1 MRPCVCQ
8 VPDVAVSKVHTDG
21 TKIGGNMNPK
31 SVLIPLFLFFTLAMS
46 PGLFSQQDFSAVQTP
61 PGKYKVM
68 SESGKITIPFEL
80 YRDKI
85 RMTAKV
91 NGRDC
96 HLLIDNGSLWDELL
110 FFGSPK
116 MDSLALKYTGETVI
130 GDSTV
135 ANPLRADVAPN
146 VSLAFEDVVFTE
158 QTAIVTRY
166 DPRLPNLWEGID
178 GQVSATFFKHFVV
191 RIDFDRS
198 VIELLRPAGF
208 DDSGKGQALTM
219 KPGPHDSRT
228 IRADI
233 KMQDG
238 SQTSI
243 DLLVDLGGI
252 YPLYL
257 PVGKYEGIRLPEN
270 AVESTLGAGLFR
282 HEGFL
287 GRVKS
292 IKLGKYVLNDVVTAF
307 TLVDK
312 ETDVYG
318 NTMIGFPLLQR
329 FNLTFDYFDSRLILE
344 PSRAFND
351 PFKVNMT
358 GMELLPD
365 QLGNLRVTRVYPKS
379 PADESGI
386 RVNDVITHINGTEP
400 SEYKTGE
407 VRSILS
413 DEGRQVTLDI
423 SREDQVLKGIVIRL
437 RQIY

>member
-1 MRPCVCQ
+1 MK
-8 VPDVAVSKVHTDG
+8 SKG
-21 TKIGGNMNPK
+21 I
-31 SVLIPLFLFFTLAMS
+31 LISLFPLFTLTICS
-46 PGLFSQQDFSAVQTP
+46 VSFSQQDSSSVQTP
-61 PGKYKVM
+61 PGKYKIT
-68 SESGKITIPFEL
+68 SENGKITIPFEL

-96 HLLIDNGSLWDELL
+96 HFSIDNGSLWDELL

-116 MDSLALKYTGETVI
+116 TDSLALKYTGETVI
-130 GDSTV
+130 GDSNV
-135 ANPLRADVAPN
+135 ANPIRADIAPN
-146 VSLAFEDVVFTE
+146 VSLDFKDVVFTE

-191 RIDFDRS
+191 RINFDES
-198 VIELLRPAGF
+198 IIELIPPAEF
-208 DDSGKGQALTM
+208 DDSGEGQTLTM

-228 IRADI
+228 IRTDI

-243 DLLVDLGGI
+243 DLLVDLGGL

-257 PVGKYEGIRLPEN
+257 PIGKYDSIRLPKN
-270 AVESTLGAGLFR
+270 AVESGLGTGFFL

-292 IKLGKYVLNDVVTAF
+292 IKLGKYLLNDAVTAF

-318 NTMIGFPLLQR
+318 NTMMGFPLLQR
-329 FNLTFDYFDSRLILE
+329 FNVTFDYFNSRLILE
-344 PSRAFND
+344 PSKAFND

-358 GMELLPD
+358 GMHLVPD
-365 QLGNLRVTRVYPKS
+365 QLGNLEVTIVHRES
-379 PADESGI
+379 PAEESGI
-386 RVNDVITHINGTEP
+386 RVNDIITHINGVKV
-400 SEYKTGE
+400 SEYEAGE
-407 VRSILS
+407 IKSILAE
-413 DEGRQVTLDI
+413 EGKQVTLDI
-423 SREDQVLKGIVIRL
+423 SREDQELKGIIIRL
-437 RQIY
+437 RQIF

>member
-1 MRPCVCQ
+1 
-8 VPDVAVSKVHTDG
+8 
-21 TKIGGNMNPK
+21 MNPK
-31 SVLIPLFLFFTLAMS
+31 GILIPLFLLFTLTICS
-46 PGLFSQQDFSAVQTP
+46 VSFSQQDSSPTQTL
-61 PGKYKVM
+61 PGKYKVI
-68 SESGKITIPFEL
+68 SENGKITIPFEL

-85 RMTAKV
+85 RMSAKV

-96 HLLIDNGSLWDELL
+96 YFSIDNGSLWDELL
-110 FFGSPK
+110 FFGNPK
-116 MDSLALKYTGETVI
+116 TDSLAWKYTGETVI
-130 GDSTV
+130 GDSNV
-135 ANPLRADVAPN
+135 ANPIRADIASN
-146 VSLAFEDVVFTE
+146 ISLTFKDVVFTE

-166 DPRLPNLWEGID
+166 DPHLPNLWEGID
-178 GQVSATFFKHFVV
+178 GQLSATFFKHFIV
-191 RIDFDRS
+191 RIDFDES
-198 VIELLRPAGF
+198 VIELIRPSEF

-219 KPGPHDSRT
+219 KPGPHNSRT
-228 IRADI
+228 IQTDI

-243 DLLVDLGGI
+243 DLLVDLGGL

-257 PVGKYEGIRLPEN
+257 PIGKYDSIRLPKN
-270 AVESTLGAGLFR
+270 AVKSGLGTAFFL

-329 FNLTFDYFDSRLILE
+329 FNVTFDYLNGRLILE
-344 PSRAFND
+344 PSKAFND

-358 GMELLPD
+358 GMDLLPD
-365 QLGNLRVTRVYPKS
+365 QLGNLRVTEVYPKS
-379 PADESGI
+379 PAYQSGI
-386 RVNDVITHINGTEP
+386 RVNDVITHINGKKS
-400 SEYKTGE
+400 SEYKPGE
-407 VRSILS
+407 IKSILS
-413 DEGRQVTLDI
+413 DEGKQVTLDM
-423 SREDQVLKGIVIRL
+423 SREDQVLKGVVITL

>member
-1 MRPCVCQ
+1 
-8 VPDVAVSKVHTDG
+8 
-21 TKIGGNMNPK
+21 MNPK
-31 SVLIPLFLFFTLAMS
+31 VVLISLFLLFPLTICS
-46 PGLFSQQDFSAVQTP
+46 VSFSQQDSSPAQAL
-61 PGKYKVM
+61 PGKYKVI
-68 SESGKITIPFEL
+68 SEDGKIIIPFEL

-91 NGRDC
+91 NGRNC
-96 HLLIDNGSLWDELL
+96 YFSIDNGSLWDELL

-116 MDSLALKYTGETVI
+116 TDSLAFKYTGGTVI
-130 GDSTV
+130 GDSNV
-135 ANPLRADVAPN
+135 ANPIRADIAPN
-146 VSLAFEDVVFTE
+146 VTLDFKDVVFTG
-158 QTAIVTRY
+158 QTAVVTRY
-166 DPRLPNLWEGID
+166 DPLLPNLWEGID
-178 GQVSATFFKHFVV
+178 GQVSATFFKHFIV
-191 RIDFDRS
+191 RIEFDES
-198 VIELLRPAGF
+198 VIELIRPSEF

-219 KPGPHDSRT
+219 EPGPHDSRT

-233 KMQDG
+233 EMQDG
-238 SQTSI
+238 SQISI

-257 PVGKYEGIRLPEN
+257 PIGKYDSIRLPKN
-270 AVESTLGAGLFR
+270 AVKSGLGTGFFL

-292 IKLGKYVLNDVVTAF
+292 IKFGKYVLNEVVTAF

-329 FNLTFDYFDSRLILE
+329 FNVTFDYFNNRLILE
-344 PSRAFND
+344 PAKAFND

-358 GMELLPD
+358 GMHLVPD

-379 PADESGI
+379 PAEESGI
-386 RVNDVITHINGTEP
+386 RVNDIITHINGLKVP
-400 SEYKTGE
+400 EYDARE
-407 VRSILS
+407 INSILS
-413 DEGRQVTLDI
+413 DEGKQVTLDI
-423 SREDQVLKGIVIRL
+423 SREDQVLRGIVIRL

>member
-1 MRPCVCQ
+1 MSPR
-8 VPDVAVSKVHTDG
+8 A
-21 TKIGGNMNPK
+21 
-31 SVLIPLFLFFTLAMS
+31 VLISLFLLFTLTICS
-46 PGLFSQQDFSAVQTP
+46 VSFSQQDSTSVQTL
-61 PGKYKVM
+61 PGKYKVI
-68 SESGKITIPFEL
+68 SENGKITIPFEL

-96 HLLIDNGSLWDELL
+96 HLFIDNGSLWDELL

-116 MDSLALKYTGETVI
+116 MDSLALKYSGETVI
-130 GDSTV
+130 GDSNV
-135 ANPLRADVAPN
+135 ANPVRADIAPN
-146 VSLAFEDVVFTE
+146 VSLVFKDVVFTQ

-166 DPRLPNLWEGID
+166 DPRLPNLWEGTD

-191 RIDFDRS
+191 RINFDQS
-198 VIELLRPAGF
+198 VIELLRPAEF
-208 DDSGKGQALTM
+208 DDPGKRQSLTM

-238 SQTSI
+238 SPTSI

-257 PVGKYEGIRLPEN
+257 PVGKHDSIRLPKN
-270 AVESTLGAGLFR
+270 AVESGLGVGFSR

-292 IKLGKYVLNDVVTAF
+292 IKLGEYVLNDVVTAF
-307 TLVDK
+307 TVVDK

-329 FNLTFDYFDSRLILE
+329 FNVTFDYSKSRLILE
-344 PSRAFND
+344 PSGAFDD

-365 QLGNLRVTRVYPKS
+365 QLGNLRVAKVYPKS

-386 RVNDVITHINGTEP
+386 RVNDVITHINGVKP
-400 SEYKTGE
+400 SEYKAGE

-413 DEGRQVTLDI
+413 EEGKQVTLDI
-423 SREDQVLKGIVIRL
+423 SREDQTLKCVVMRL
-437 RQIY
+437 QQIY

>member
-1 MRPCVCQ
+1 
-8 VPDVAVSKVHTDG
+8 
-21 TKIGGNMNPK
+21 MNPRCI
-31 SVLIPLFLFFTLAMS
+31 LISLFLLFTFTICS
-46 PGLFSQQDFSAVQTP
+46 VSFSQQDSSPEKTL
-61 PGKYKVM
+61 PGKYKVLT
-68 SESGKITIPFEL
+68 EDGKITIPFEL

-96 HLLIDNGSLWDELL
+96 HLSIDNGSLWDELL

-116 MDSLALKYTGETVI
+116 TDSLALKYTGETVI
-130 GDSTV
+130 GDSNV
-135 ANPLRADVAPN
+135 ANPIRADVAPN
-146 VSLAFEDVVFTE
+146 VSLDFKDVVFTE

-191 RIDFDRS
+191 RINFDES
-198 VIELLRPAGF
+198 VIELMPPAEF
-208 DDSGKGQALTM
+208 DDSGKGQAMTM

-257 PVGKYEGIRLPEN
+257 PIGKYDSIRLPKN
-270 AVESTLGAGLFR
+270 AAKSGLGTAFSL

-287 GRVKS
+287 GRVES
-292 IKLGKYVLNDVVTAF
+292 IKLGKYILNDVETAF

-329 FNLTFDYFDSRLILE
+329 FNVTFDYFNSRLILE
-344 PSRAFND
+344 PSKAFND

-386 RVNDVITHINGTEP
+386 RVNDVITHINGVKP
-400 SEYKTGE
+400 SEYKAGE
-407 VRSILS
+407 IRSILS
-413 DEGRQVTLDI
+413 DEGKQVTLDI
-423 SREDQVLKGIVIRL
+423 SREDQVLNGVVITL